1 MSMLFPPKEI
11 MRNIRIHNGSVYLV
25 GEVTEEQKK
34 IFQKFKK
41 QVDEEKKKS
50 RVETDW
56 PFAHELK
63 SFSKY
68 RTFWEVKPNIT
79 KSISNEVLFSCPD
92 HGHKLPDI
100 CRCRRIRCSYGINGI
115 KPAKANERKIG
126 NREKPPKLAERFL
139 HGLGK
144 HCMQCRFQS
153 KSPRIFRIASWKF
166 SMKFL

>member
-50 RVETDW
+50 RVETDR
-56 PFAHELK
+56 PFVHELK

-68 RTFWEVKPNIT
+68 R
-79 KSISNEVLFSCPD
+79 
-92 HGHKLPDI
+92 
-100 CRCRRIRCSYGINGI
+100 
-115 KPAKANERKIG
+115 
-126 NREKPPKLAERFL
+126 
-139 HGLGK
+139 
-144 HCMQCRFQS
+144 
-153 KSPRIFRIASWKF
+153 IF
-166 SMKFL
+166 